1 MIIVTESMINSW
13 GITMKKQGVLN
24 KREEKLM
31 NFLWAYNEPL
41 TQNEMAERLKE
52 QGWSS
57 VTLFKT
63 VQSLSGGGYLQVVG
77 LEKSSKTYA
86 RKLIPAISKEDY
98 YTSILIKN
106 GLDSGSLANITAA
119 FIGVSKKSKKE
130 KNTEVIAKLEE
141 IIEKLRMEGQE

>member
-1 MIIVTESMINSW
+1 
-13 GITMKKQGVLN
+13 MKKQDVLN
-24 KREEKLM
+24 KREEELM

-41 TQNEMAERLKE
+41 TQNEMAERLEE

-63 VQSLSGGGYLQVVG
+63 VQSLSGAGYLQVVG
-77 LEKSSKTYA
+77 LEKSAKTYA
-86 RKLIPAISKEDY
+86 RKLIPAISKEEY
-98 YTSILIKN
+98 YTSILMKN

-119 FIGVSKKSKKE
+119 FIGVSKKSEKE

-141 IIEKLRMEGQE
+141 IIEKLRMEGHE

>member
-1 MIIVTESMINSW
+1 
-13 GITMKKQGVLN
+13 MKKQDVLN
-24 KREEKLM
+24 KREEELM

-41 TQNEMAERLKE
+41 TQNEMAEKLEE

-63 VQSLSGGGYLQVVG
+63 VQSLSSAGYLQVVG
-77 LEKSSKTYA
+77 LEKSAKTYA
-86 RKLIPAISKEDY
+86 RKLIPAISKEEY
-98 YTSILIKN
+98 YTSILMKN

-119 FIGVSKKSKKE
+119 FIGVSKKSEKE

>member
-1 MIIVTESMINSW
+1 
-13 GITMKKQGVLN
+13 MKKQGVLN
-24 KREEKLM
+24 KREEELM
-31 NFLWAYNEPL
+31 NILWTYNEPL
-41 TQNEMAERLKE
+41 TQNEMAERLEE

-63 VQSLSGGGYLQVVG
+63 VQSLSGAGYLQVVG
-77 LEKSSKTYA
+77 LEKSAKTYA
-86 RKLIPAISKEDY
+86 RKLIPAISKEEY
-98 YTSILIKN
+98 YTSILMKN

-119 FIGVSKKSKKE
+119 FIGVSKKSEKE

>member
-1 MIIVTESMINSW
+1 
-13 GITMKKQGVLN
+13 MKKQGVLN
-24 KREEKLM
+24 KREEELM
-31 NFLWAYNEPL
+31 NILWAYNEPL
-41 TQNEMAERLKE
+41 TQNEMAEKLEE

-63 VQSLSGGGYLQVVG
+63 VQSLSGAGYLQVVG
-77 LEKSSKTYA
+77 LEKSAKTYA
-86 RKLIPAISKEDY
+86 RKLIPAISKEEY
-98 YTSILIKN
+98 YTSILMKN

-119 FIGVSKKSKKE
+119 FIGVSKKSEKE

>member
-1 MIIVTESMINSW
+1 
-13 GITMKKQGVLN
+13 MKKQDVLN
-24 KREEKLM
+24 KREEELM

-41 TQNEMAERLKE
+41 TQNEMAERLEE

-63 VQSLSGGGYLQVVG
+63 VQSLSSAGYLQVVG
-77 LEKSSKTYA
+77 LEKSAKTYA
-86 RKLIPAISKEDY
+86 RKLIPAISKEEY
-98 YTSILIKN
+98 YTSILMKN

-119 FIGVSKKSKKE
+119 FIGVSKKSEKE

-141 IIEKLRMEGQE
+141 IIEKLSMEGQE

>member
-1 MIIVTESMINSW
+1 
-13 GITMKKQGVLN
+13 MKKQDVLN
-24 KREEKLM
+24 KREEELM

-41 TQNEMAERLKE
+41 TQNEMAEKLEE

-63 VQSLSGGGYLQVVG
+63 VQSLSGAGYLQVVG
-77 LEKSSKTYA
+77 LEKTAKTYA
-86 RKLIPAISKEDY
+86 RKLIPAISKEEY
-98 YTSILIKN
+98 YTSILMKN

-119 FIGVSKKSKKE
+119 FIGVSKKSEKE
-130 KNTEVIAKLEE
+130 RNTEVIAKLEE

>member
-1 MIIVTESMINSW
+1 
-13 GITMKKQGVLN
+13 MKKQDVLN
-24 KREEKLM
+24 KREEELM

-41 TQNEMAERLKE
+41 TQNEMAERLEE

-63 VQSLSGGGYLQVVG
+63 VQSLSGAGYLQVVG
-77 LEKSSKTYA
+77 LEKSAKTYA
-86 RKLIPAISKEDY
+86 RKLIPAISKEEY
-98 YTSILIKN
+98 YTSILMKN

-119 FIGVSKKSKKE
+119 FIGVSKKSEKE

-141 IIEKLRMEGQE
+141 IIEKLRREGQE

>member
-1 MIIVTESMINSW
+1 
-13 GITMKKQGVLN
+13 MKKQDVLN
-24 KREEKLM
+24 KREEELM

-41 TQNEMAERLKE
+41 TQNEMAERLEE

-63 VQSLSGGGYLQVVG
+63 VQSLSGAGYLQVVG
-77 LEKSSKTYA
+77 LEKSAKTYA
-86 RKLIPAISKEDY
+86 RKLIPAISKEEY

-119 FIGVSKKSKKE
+119 FIGVSKKSEKE

>member
-1 MIIVTESMINSW
+1 
-13 GITMKKQGVLN
+13 MKKQDVLN
-24 KREEKLM
+24 KREEELM

-41 TQNEMAERLKE
+41 TQNEMAERLEE

-63 VQSLSGGGYLQVVG
+63 VQSLSGAGYLQVVG
-77 LEKSSKTYA
+77 LEKSAKTYA
-86 RKLIPAISKEDY
+86 RKLIPAISKEEY
-98 YTSILIKN
+98 YTSILMKN

-119 FIGVSKKSKKE
+119 FIGVSKKSEKE

-141 IIEKLRMEGQE
+141 IIEKLRMEGQK

>member
-1 MIIVTESMINSW
+1 
-13 GITMKKQGVLN
+13 MKKQDVLN
-24 KREEKLM
+24 KREEELM

-41 TQNEMAERLKE
+41 TQNEMAERLEE

-63 VQSLSGGGYLQVVG
+63 VQSLSGAGYLQVVG
-77 LEKSSKTYA
+77 LEKSAKTYA
-86 RKLIPAISKEDY
+86 RKLIPAISKEEY
-98 YTSILIKN
+98 YTSILMKN

-119 FIGVSKKSKKE
+119 FIGVSKKSEKE

>member
-1 MIIVTESMINSW
+1 
-13 GITMKKQGVLN
+13 MKKQGVLN
-24 KREEKLM
+24 KREEELM

-41 TQNEMAERLKE
+41 TQSEMAEKLEE

-63 VQSLSGGGYLQVVG
+63 VQSLSGAGYLQVVG
-77 LEKSSKTYA
+77 LEKSAKTYA
-86 RKLIPAISKEDY
+86 RKLIPAISKEEY
-98 YTSILIKN
+98 YTSILMKN

-119 FIGVSKKSKKE
+119 FIGVSKKSEKE

>member
-1 MIIVTESMINSW
+1 
-13 GITMKKQGVLN
+13 MKKQDVLN
-24 KREEKLM
+24 KREEELM
-31 NFLWAYNEPL
+31 NILWAYNEPL
-41 TQNEMAERLKE
+41 TQNEMAERLEE

-63 VQSLSGGGYLQVVG
+63 VQSLSGAGYLQVVG
-77 LEKSSKTYA
+77 LEKSAKTYA
-86 RKLIPAISKEDY
+86 RKLIPAISKEEY
-98 YTSILIKN
+98 YTSILMKN

-119 FIGVSKKSKKE
+119 FIGVSKKSEKE

>member
-1 MIIVTESMINSW
+1 
-13 GITMKKQGVLN
+13 MKKQGVLN
-24 KREEKLM
+24 KREEELM

-41 TQNEMAERLKE
+41 TQNEMAERLEE

-63 VQSLSGGGYLQVVG
+63 VQSLSGAGYLQVVG
-77 LEKSSKTYA
+77 LEKSAKTYA
-86 RKLIPAISKEDY
+86 RKLMPAISKEEY
-98 YTSILIKN
+98 YTSILMKN

-119 FIGVSKKSKKE
+119 FIGVSNKSKKE

>member
-1 MIIVTESMINSW
+1 
-13 GITMKKQGVLN
+13 MKKQDVLN
-24 KREEKLM
+24 KREEELM

-41 TQNEMAERLKE
+41 TQNEMAERLEE

-63 VQSLSGGGYLQVVG
+63 VQSLSAAGYLQVAG
-77 LEKSSKTYA
+77 LEKTAKTYA
-86 RKLIPAISKEDY
+86 RKLIPAISKEEY
-98 YTSILIKN
+98 YTSILMKN

-119 FIGVSKKSKKE
+119 FIGVSKKSEKE

>member
-1 MIIVTESMINSW
+1 
-13 GITMKKQGVLN
+13 MKKQDVLN
-24 KREEKLM
+24 KREEELM

-41 TQNEMAERLKE
+41 TQNEMAEKLEE

-63 VQSLSGGGYLQVVG
+63 VQSLSGAGYLQVVG
-77 LEKSSKTYA
+77 LEKSAKTYA
-86 RKLIPAISKEDY
+86 RKLIPAISKEEY
-98 YTSILIKN
+98 YTSILMKN

-119 FIGVSKKSKKE
+119 FIGVSKKSEKE

>member
-1 MIIVTESMINSW
+1 
-13 GITMKKQGVLN
+13 MKKQDVLN
-24 KREEKLM
+24 KREEELM
-31 NFLWAYNEPL
+31 NFLWAYKESL
-41 TQNEMAERLKE
+41 TQNEMAERLGE

-63 VQSLSGGGYLQVVG
+63 VQSLSAAGYLQVVG
-77 LEKSSKTYA
+77 LEKSAKTYA
-86 RKLIPAISKEDY
+86 RKLIPAISKEEY
-98 YTSILIKN
+98 YTSILMKN

-119 FIGVSKKSKKE
+119 FIGVSKKSEKE

>member
-1 MIIVTESMINSW
+1 
-13 GITMKKQGVLN
+13 MKKQDVLN
-24 KREEKLM
+24 KREEELM

-41 TQNEMAERLKE
+41 TQNEMAERLEE

-63 VQSLSGGGYLQVVG
+63 VQSLSSAGYLQVVG
-77 LEKSSKTYA
+77 LEKSAKTYA
-86 RKLIPAISKEDY
+86 RKLIPAISKEEY
-98 YTSILIKN
+98 YTSILMKN

-119 FIGVSKKSKKE
+119 FIGVSKKSEKE

-141 IIEKLRMEGQE
+141 IIEKLRVEGQE

>member
-1 MIIVTESMINSW
+1 
-13 GITMKKQGVLN
+13 MKKQDVLN
-24 KREEKLM
+24 KREEELM

-41 TQNEMAERLKE
+41 TQNEMAEKLEE

-63 VQSLSGGGYLQVVG
+63 VQSLSSAGYLQVVG
-77 LEKSSKTYA
+77 LEKSAKTYA
-86 RKLIPAISKEDY
+86 RKLIPAISKEEY
-98 YTSILIKN
+98 YTSILMKN

-119 FIGVSKKSKKE
+119 FIGVSKKSEKE
-130 KNTEVIAKLEE
+130 KNTEVIAKLEK

>member
-1 MIIVTESMINSW
+1 MR
-13 GITMKKQGVLN
+13 KQDVLN
-24 KREEKLM
+24 KREEELM

-41 TQNEMAERLKE
+41 TQNEMAEKLEE

-63 VQSLSGGGYLQVVG
+63 VQSLSGAGYLQVAG
-77 LEKSSKTYA
+77 LEKTAKTYA
-86 RKLIPAISKEDY
+86 RKLIPAISKEEY
-98 YTSILIKN
+98 YTSILMKN

-119 FIGVSKKSKKE
+119 FIGVSKKSEKE

>member
-1 MIIVTESMINSW
+1 
-13 GITMKKQGVLN
+13 MKKQGVLN
-24 KREEKLM
+24 KREEELM

-41 TQNEMAERLKE
+41 TQSEMAEKLEE

-57 VTLFKT
+57 VTLFNT
-63 VQSLSGGGYLQVVG
+63 VQSLSSAGYLQVVG
-77 LEKSSKTYA
+77 LEKSAKTYA
-86 RKLIPAISKEDY
+86 RKLIPAISKEEY
-98 YTSILIKN
+98 YTSILMKN

-119 FIGVSKKSKKE
+119 FIGVSKKSEKE

>member
-1 MIIVTESMINSW
+1 
-13 GITMKKQGVLN
+13 MKKQDVLN
-24 KREEKLM
+24 KREEELM

-41 TQNEMAERLKE
+41 TQNEMAERLEE

-63 VQSLSGGGYLQVVG
+63 VQSLSAAGYLQVAG
-77 LEKSSKTYA
+77 LEKTAKTYA
-86 RKLIPAISKEDY
+86 RKLIPAISKEEY
-98 YTSILIKN
+98 YTSILMKN

-119 FIGVSKKSKKE
+119 FIGVSKKSEKE

-141 IIEKLRMEGQE
+141 IIEKLRMKGQE

>member
-1 MIIVTESMINSW
+1 
-13 GITMKKQGVLN
+13 MKKQDVLN
-24 KREEKLM
+24 KREEELM

-41 TQNEMAERLKE
+41 TQNEMAERLEE

-63 VQSLSGGGYLQVVG
+63 VQSLSSAGYLQVVG
-77 LEKSSKTYA
+77 LEKSAKTYA
-86 RKLIPAISKEDY
+86 RKLIPAISKEEY
-98 YTSILIKN
+98 YTSILMKN

-119 FIGVSKKSKKE
+119 FIGVSKKSEKE

>member
-1 MIIVTESMINSW
+1 
-13 GITMKKQGVLN
+13 MKKQDVLN
-24 KREEKLM
+24 KREEELM

-41 TQNEMAERLKE
+41 TQNEMAERLEE

-63 VQSLSGGGYLQVVG
+63 VQSLSGAGYLQVVG
-77 LEKSSKTYA
+77 LEKTAKTYA
-86 RKLIPAISKEDY
+86 RKLIPAISKEEY
-98 YTSILIKN
+98 YTSILMKN

-119 FIGVSKKSKKE
+119 FIGVSKKSEKE

>member
-1 MIIVTESMINSW
+1 
-13 GITMKKQGVLN
+13 MKRQNALN
-24 KREEKLM
+24 KREEELM
-31 NFLWAYNEPL
+31 NILWAYNEPL
-41 TQNEMAERLKE
+41 TQNEMAERLEE

-63 VQSLSGGGYLQVVG
+63 VQSLSGTGYLKVVG
-77 LEKSSKTYA
+77 LEKSAKTYA
-86 RKLIPAISKEDY
+86 RKLIPAISKEEY
-98 YTSILIKN
+98 YASILMKN
-106 GLDSGSLANITAA
+106 GLDSESLANITAA

>member
-1 MIIVTESMINSW
+1 
-13 GITMKKQGVLN
+13 MKKQDVLN
-24 KREEKLM
+24 KREEELM
-31 NFLWAYNEPL
+31 NFLWAYKEPL
-41 TQNEMAERLKE
+41 TQNEMAERLEE

-63 VQSLSGGGYLQVVG
+63 VQSLSGAGYLQVVG
-77 LEKSSKTYA
+77 LEKSAKTYA
-86 RKLIPAISKEDY
+86 RKLIPAISKEEY
-98 YTSILIKN
+98 YTSILMKN

-119 FIGVSKKSKKE
+119 FIGVSKKSEKE